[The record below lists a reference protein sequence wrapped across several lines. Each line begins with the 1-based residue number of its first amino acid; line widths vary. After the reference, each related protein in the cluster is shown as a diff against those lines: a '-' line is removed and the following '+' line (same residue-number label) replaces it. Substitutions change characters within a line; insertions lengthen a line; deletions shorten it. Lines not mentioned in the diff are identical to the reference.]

1 VTDPVGVVDEVR
13 TLSVVVAERPELRV
27 TEDGLKDSDPLAGPP
42 VASNETAPVNPPV
55 DVTLTV
61 YVAVW
66 PRVTDWLAGVTPKL
80 MPGWA
85 GWAGWAA

>member
-13 TLSVVVAERPELRV
+13 TLSVVVAVRPAPRV
-27 TEDGLKDSDPLAGPP
+27 TEDGLKAADPLPGPP

-80 MPGWA
+80 MPGLTV
-85 GWAGWAA
+85 WAA